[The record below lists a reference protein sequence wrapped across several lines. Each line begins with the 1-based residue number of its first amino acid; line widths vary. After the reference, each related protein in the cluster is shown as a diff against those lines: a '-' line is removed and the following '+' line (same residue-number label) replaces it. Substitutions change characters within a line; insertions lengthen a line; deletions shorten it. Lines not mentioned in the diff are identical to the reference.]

1 MTDGIVTPELLTRLQ
16 DVVGANGCL
25 TDAAAIAPHARDWH
39 GLFFGNTPIVLRP
52 HNTEQVSAVVR
63 LCAEAGVAVVPQGGN
78 TGYMG
83 GATPDASGN
92 QIVVS
97 LARMNRVRDVDAANY
112 TLTVEAGCI
121 LANVQQAAADAGLLF
136 PLSLGAEG
144 SCQIGGNLSTN
155 AGGTAVLRYGNTRDL
170 ALGLEVVL
178 PDGRVWNGLKRLRKN
193 NTGYDFRHLFIGA
206 EGTLGIITA
215 AVLKLFPQPEHTA
228 TAMVALPRLA
238 DAVTLLNHM
247 RRYSGDLVTGFEYIH
262 GSALAMV
269 AEHVPECRV
278 PLADCEHAALVEL
291 AGGTPDADFAA
302 LMENALAAAFENGL
316 AKDAVIADSLAQRG
330 DFWRVREHIPE
341 ALERA
346 GTCIPCDVSVP
357 VSCVPEFIP
366 AATAAVAKQCPGI
379 RVIPFGH
386 VGDGNIHFDLL
397 EPEGMDGEAFVA
409 QLEPVTDAVYDVV
422 QQFDGSF
429 SAEHGIGQLKL
440 PAMRR
445 YRDAVDLDMLR
456 AVKQALDPRNLMNPG
471 KVVPNADAADM

>member
-1 MTDGIVTPELLTRLQ
+1 MPDRRQ
-16 DVVGANGCL
+16 
-25 TDAAAIAPHARDWH
+25 AIAPYTRDWH
-39 GLFFGNTPIVLRP
+39 NLFHGQTPVVLRP
-52 HNTEQVSAVVR
+52 ENTRQVSEIVR

-92 QIVVS
+92 QVVVS
-97 LARMNRVRDVDAANY
+97 LQRMNRVRDVDAANY

-121 LANVQQAAADAGLLF
+121 LAKVQEAARDAGLLF

-155 AGGTAVLRYGNTRDL
+155 AGGTAVLRYGNARDL

-178 PDGRVWNGLKRLRKN
+178 PDGRIWNGLKRLRKN

-228 TAMVALPRLA
+228 TALVALPRLEH
-238 DAVTLLNHM
+238 AVTLLGHM
-247 RRYSGDLVTGFEYIH
+247 RRYTGDLVTGFEYIH
-262 GSALAMV
+262 GSALELV
-269 AEHVPECRV
+269 ARHVPECRV
-278 PLADCEHAALVEL
+278 PLNGCEHAALVEL
-291 AGGTPDADFAA
+291 AGGTPGADFAG
-302 LMENALAAAFENGL
+302 LMENALAVAFESDL
-316 AKDAVIADSLAQRG
+316 ARDAVIADSLAQRA

-357 VSCVPEFIP
+357 VSDVPEFIP
-366 AATAAVAKQCPGI
+366 AASAAVEKQCPGI
-379 RVIPFGH
+379 RVIAFGH

-397 EPEGMDGEAFVA
+397 EPAGMDGAEFVA
-409 QLEPVTDAVYDVV
+409 NLKPITDAVYDVV

-429 SAEHGIGQLKL
+429 SAEHGIGQLKVDD
-440 PAMRR
+440 MRR
-445 YRDAVDLDMLR
+445 YRDVVDLDMLR
-456 AVKQALDPRNLMNPG
+456 AVKQALDPQGLMNPG
-471 KVVPNADAADM
+471 KVVPR